1 MATLSKNNASVSRK
15 KAKMREQAG
24 VREEAERRRV
34 KPRKFL
40 QNAFEAL
47 ESDLSGLYQTALS
60 GFYHAQRRRDRAH
73 S

>member
-1 MATLSKNNASVSRK
+1 MSTLSKNNLALSRK
-15 KAKMREQAG
+15 KASSREFAG

-34 KPRKFL
+34 KPRTFL
-40 QNAFEAL
+40 QDAFEAM
-47 ESDLSGLYQTALS
+47 ESDMSGLYETALS

>member
-1 MATLSKNNASVSRK
+1 MATLSKNNLSASHK
-15 KAKMREQAG
+15 KAKSHEFDGREQ
-24 VREEAERRRV
+24 AERRRI

-40 QNAFEAL
+40 QNAFEAM

-60 GFYHAQRRRDRAH
+60 SFYHAQRRRDRAH